1 MLDTSIWSLSC
12 RLPQHKAMPFCCVN
26 LVDNAI
32 RRIPPEGCT
41 TMRVKLSD
49 QAVILEVENSGPGIP
64 SDERERI
71 FERFYWL
78 EWGMVRALELPSCE
92 TSPMPVFS

>member
-1 MLDTSIWSLSC
+1 
-12 RLPQHKAMPFCCVN
+12 
-26 LVDNAI
+26 
-32 RRIPPEGCT
+32 
-41 TMRVKLSD
+41 MRVNLSD

-71 FERFYWL
+71 FERFYRL

-92 TSPMPVFS
+92 TSLIPVFS